1 MSRFPIADRQLLV
14 RVLTASVLA
23 LLPILFFF
31 PAVFGNVA
39 LVPGDGWTQNFGVR
53 VLIGRMI
60 AAGEWPLWNP
70 YIFAGT
76 PLLASIYPGALYPPN
91 WIFAVLSPA
100 TAIDLLVITTY
111 HIALTGTYLYAR
123 KIGSTRAAALIAG
136 MAFTFGGYLVCH
148 LGHTSRIAAAAW
160 LPWILLAL
168 EELYIAAKWRW
179 VTLGSAFIALQLLA
193 GEPQMTCYTVLV
205 AGSYWLFSLIAR
217 TPHSRRRFAIM
228 SIAMAICGALLSMI
242 QLLPSRELLRQGQRI
257 EIPYEYFSGGSFPRS
272 NVFTLIIPFFFGGA
286 NSEPYKV
293 PFWGVESFVETCGY
307 AGLLTLLL
315 CSTALWTRAQRRL
328 VGFWAG
334 ILVVSML
341 LAWGNNIPFGINHL
355 LHRLPI
361 YNLFRVT
368 GRHMFEFT
376 FSAGVLA
383 ALGLTALSQADWL
396 IRRRTYVRG
405 ALVFAGAV
413 FTTVIVYRFSGS
425 RLVSPNSRP
434 AISVSLL
441 EPETLFPIAFA
452 LLSLMVLGLYSWRP
466 APPIAVCLVV
476 LLFLDLCV
484 AGWAYEW
491 RTCRAEAT
499 VERAADSP
507 TVRLIKERERDL
519 NSFRVF
525 SYSTSPFA
533 ETYNLLNYPNVAIV
547 RGLGSLNGY
556 DALRL
561 TRMSKVAG
569 DMTIEGLATDR
580 SIFGPSHRGLELFN
594 VKYLLYEQP
603 RTIPQGPQ
611 SLMHGGIPF
620 DGRLLDLSLTRQSSH
635 TEFHPRNSLGTTFA
649 LVSSM
654 SNSGNFA
661 DGMPITTITVHT
673 VDGGVIK
680 GEFQAGRDT
689 SEWAFDRADVATTV
703 KHKRARIAES
713 FNAGTFEGHRYLT
726 WFDFPRSSISK
737 IELDYLPE
745 SGSLEIGRVSL
756 FDFVTGLSTPL
767 DLQSV
772 DPAIWR
778 PLDRFGSV
786 ELLERVSTL
795 PRAWF
800 VKRAVALHGEQ
811 VLSAVKT
818 GKLLDGSVFDPADT
832 VLFETEDFGGKQPS
846 LPEIGDPAGS
856 EVRVISYD
864 AHRIELETT
873 NAQPGFLVLSEIYY
887 RGWEARVD
895 GNRTPVEKVN
905 YTFRGV
911 ALPTGKHRVEFVFLA
926 HTFRNGAIYSGIGL
940 VFLVLGGIW
949 HRWRSRNS
957 GID

>member
-1 MSRFPIADRQLLV
+1 
-14 RVLTASVLA
+14 
-23 LLPILFFF
+23 
-31 PAVFGNVA
+31 
-39 LVPGDGWTQNFGVR
+39 
-53 VLIGRMI
+53 MI
-60 AAGEWPLWNP
+60 ARGEWPLWNP

-100 TAIDLLVITTY
+100 TAIDLLVVTTY

-123 KIGSTRAAALIAG
+123 KIGSTRAGALIAG
-136 MAFTFGGYLVCH
+136 MAFTFGGYMVCH

-193 GEPQMTCYTVLV
+193 GEPQMTCYTVIV
-205 AGSYWLFSLIAR
+205 AASYWLFSLIVR
-217 TPHSRRRFAIM
+217 TPHSRSRFAVM
-228 SIAMAICGALLSMI
+228 SLAMAFCGALLSMI

-272 NVFTLIIPFFFGGA
+272 NVFTLIVPFFFGGA
-286 NSEPYKV
+286 NSEAYKV

-307 AGLLTLLL
+307 VGLLTLLL
-315 CSTALWTRAQRRL
+315 CCTAFWASAERRL

-334 ILVVSML
+334 ILLVSML
-341 LAWGNNIPFGINHL
+341 LAWGDNIPFGINHL
-355 LHRLPI
+355 LHRLPV

-368 GRHMFEFT
+368 ARHMFEFT

-383 ALGLTALSQADWL
+383 ALGLTALAQADWL
-396 IRRRTYVRG
+396 VRRRKYVRG
-405 ALVFAGAV
+405 ALIFAGAV
-413 FTTVIVYRFSGS
+413 VTTLIAYSFSGS
-425 RLVSPNSRP
+425 RFVSPNSRP
-434 AISVSLL
+434 AISNSLL
-441 EPETLFPIAFA
+441 EPEVLFPIAFA
-452 LLSLMVLGLYSWRP
+452 LLSLLGLGLYIWRP
-466 APPIAVCLVV
+466 APPAAIGLVI

-491 RTCRAEAT
+491 RTCRAETT
-499 VERAADSP
+499 VERATDSP
-507 TVRLIKERERDL
+507 TVKLIKGRERDL

-525 SYSTSPFA
+525 SYSTSPFGDN
-533 ETYNLLNYPNVAIV
+533 YNLLNYPNVAIV

-603 RTIPQGPQ
+603 RTIPQGQQ
-611 SLMHGGIPF
+611 SLIHGGIPF
-620 DGRLLDLSLTRQSSH
+620 DGRLLNLSLTRQSSH
-635 TEFHPRNSLGTTFA
+635 IEFHPRNSSGTTFA

-654 SNSGNFA
+654 SNSGNFV
-661 DGMPITTITVHT
+661 DGMPIAAITVHT
-673 VDGGVIK
+673 SDGGVIK
-680 GEFQAGRDT
+680 GELQAGRDT
-689 SEWAFDRADVATTV
+689 SEWAFDRTDVAATI
-703 KHKRARIAES
+703 KHKRARIVES
-713 FNAGTFEGHRYLT
+713 FNAGSFEGHRYLA
-726 WFDFPRSSISK
+726 WFDIPRSSISK

-745 SGSLEIGRVSL
+745 SGSLEIARVSL

-772 DPAIWR
+772 DPSIWR
-778 PLDRFGSV
+778 PVDRFGSV
-786 ELLERVSTL
+786 ELLERVNTL

-800 VKRAVALHGEQ
+800 VKRAVAFHGEQ

-832 VLFETEDFGGKQPS
+832 VLFETEDFGGKQVR

-856 EVRVISYD
+856 EVKVAGYE
-864 AHRIELETT
+864 RIE
-873 NAQPGFLVLSEIYY
+873 S
-887 RGWEARVD
+887 
-895 GNRTPVEKVN
+895 
-905 YTFRGV
+905 
-911 ALPTGKHRVEFVFLA
+911 
-926 HTFRNGAIYSGIGL
+926 S
-940 VFLVLGGIW
+940 
-949 HRWRSRNS
+949 SRQTMRRPDS
-957 GID
+957 WF